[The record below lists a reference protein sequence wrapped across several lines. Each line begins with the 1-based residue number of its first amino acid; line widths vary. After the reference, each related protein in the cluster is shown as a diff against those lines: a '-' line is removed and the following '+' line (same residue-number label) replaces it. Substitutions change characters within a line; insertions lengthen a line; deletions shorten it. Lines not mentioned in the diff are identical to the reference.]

1 MGDAYSCPSHVRLQ
15 QVGTQYISKNIIMK
29 LKSTSLAIMAFSA
42 IAAVSSQG
50 ATLATFD
57 FTGESLSS
65 SAAPITGIT
74 VTDVSTG
81 SAFNS
86 FAASSGFDEH
96 ANISGASSFF
106 SGATTQ
112 AAAGNT
118 LVFSITAA
126 SGYKFSLTGFSFKAR
141 STSTAP
147 RDIGFTIGLNSYDF
161 SSSFSNDSNIT
172 TISNL
177 SLGLTDLTS
186 ATISIQGWN
195 ASSSGALRLDDLV
208 ATGTVIPEPSAALLG
223 GLGMLALLRR
233 RR

>member
-1 MGDAYSCPSHVRLQ
+1 
-15 QVGTQYISKNIIMK
+15 MK

-57 FTGESLSS
+57 FTGASLSS

-81 SAFNS
+81 STFNS

-106 SGATTQ
+106 SGASSQ

-147 RDIGFTIGLNSYDF
+147 SDIGFTIGLNSYDF

-208 ATGTVIPEPSAALLG
+208 ATGTVIPEPSSALLG
-223 GLGMLALLRR
+223 GLGFLALLRR

>member
-1 MGDAYSCPSHVRLQ
+1 
-15 QVGTQYISKNIIMK
+15 MK
-29 LKSTSLAIMAFSA
+29 PKSILLAVMAFSA
-42 IAAVSSQG
+42 LAAVSSQG
-50 ATLATFD
+50 ATLATFN
-57 FTGESLSS
+57 FTGESLAN
-65 SAAPITGIT
+65 SASPITGIT
-74 VTDVSTG
+74 VTNVSTG
-81 SAFNS
+81 SSFNS
-86 FAASSGFDEH
+86 FAATSGFDEH

-106 SGATTQ
+106 SGATSQ
-112 AAAGNT
+112 AAASNA
-118 LVFSITAA
+118 LAFSITAA

-147 RDIGFTIGLNSYDF
+147 SDIGFTIGLNSYDF

-186 ATISIQGWN
+186 VTISIQGWN

-208 ATGTVIPEPSAALLG
+208 ATGTVIPEPSTALLG
-223 GLGMLALLRR
+223 GIGLLALFRR